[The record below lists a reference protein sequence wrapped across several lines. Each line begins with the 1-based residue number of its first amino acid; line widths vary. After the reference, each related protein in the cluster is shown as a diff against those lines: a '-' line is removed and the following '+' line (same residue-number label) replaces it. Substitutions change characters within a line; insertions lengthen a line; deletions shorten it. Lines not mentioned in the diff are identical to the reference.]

1 MQQGIAVDENG
12 EGVMCGS
19 GRHDNSWGEGVHNVH

>member
-19 GRHDNSWGEGVHNVH
+19 GRHDNSWGGVHNVR